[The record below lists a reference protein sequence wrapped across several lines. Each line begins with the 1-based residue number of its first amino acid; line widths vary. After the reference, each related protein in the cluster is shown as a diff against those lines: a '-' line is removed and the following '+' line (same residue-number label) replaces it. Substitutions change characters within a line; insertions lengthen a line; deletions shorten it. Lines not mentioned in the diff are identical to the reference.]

1 MRGEVRVE
9 GLTWRPLGRRAPVVD
24 GLDLHVEA
32 GSRVLLAG
40 PSGAGKSTLLHALV
54 GALGTTLAGE
64 LDGSVQVDGRVGLVP
79 QQPGDAV
86 VAERVGRDVAFGPE
100 NVGLERDE
108 TWRRVDAALAAVG
121 LRQGRDHPTAA
132 LSGGELQRLALAGVL
147 ALEPD
152 VVLLDEPTSMLDP
165 VHAAAVRDAVGRTV
179 GGGRATLVVVEHHL
193 EPWLDLVD
201 RVVVLGS
208 DGTVVADTT
217 PDEFVRDHRDRLGA
231 LGVWMPGLPAPRPIE
246 VDPDLV
252 RPEHPLPGMAAV
264 DLTVQLRS
272 RSLRGSTT
280 TTALRGVDAAVAAGA
295 LTALTGPSG
304 AGKSTLLA
312 AIGGLVAAD
321 GGSVTGLDPA
331 LARRRSRDLAQ
342 DVGWSPQV
350 PEHGFLAPTVAEEVA
365 LTAGR
370 SGRRADAA
378 AWLDIVGLGHLAGA
392 HPYRL
397 SGGEQRRLSVLAA
410 VAHRPGLLL
419 LDEPTVGQDRITW
432 AAVAGIAVAAA
443 GAGAVVATAT
453 HDPLLV
459 DLADA
464 VVALQAG
471 VRA

>member
-9 GLTWRPLGRRAPVVD
+9 GLSWRPLGRRAPVVA

-54 GALGTTLAGE
+54 GALGTTLAGD
-64 LDGSVQVDGRVGLVP
+64 LDGSVHVDGRVGLVP

-100 NVGLERDE
+100 NAGLGRDE
-108 TWRRVDAALAAVG
+108 TWRRVDDALEAVG

-165 VHAAAVRDAVGRTV
+165 AHATAVRDAVGRTV
-179 GGGRATLVVVEHHL
+179 GHGRATLVVVEHHL

-201 RVVVLGS
+201 RVVVLGA
-208 DGTVVADTT
+208 DGSVVADTT
-217 PDEFVRDHRDRLGA
+217 PAEFVRDHRDRLGD
-231 LGVWMPGLPAPRPIE
+231 LGVWMPGLPAPEPIA
-246 VDPDLV
+246 VDPDLL
-252 RPEHPLPGMAAV
+252 RPDRPPGPVTAV
-264 DLTVQLRS
+264 DLTVHLRS
-272 RSLRGSTT
+272 RSLRGATT
-280 TTALRGVDAAVAAGA
+280 TTALRGVDATVGPGA

-312 AIGGLVAAD
+312 ALGGLVVPD
-321 GGSVTGLDPA
+321 GGAVSGFEPVLS
-331 LARRRSRDLAQ
+331 RRRSRDLAP

-350 PEHGFLAPTVAEEVA
+350 PEHGFLAATVAGEVV
-365 LTAGR
+365 LTARRCGR
-370 SGRRADAA
+370 TADAQ
-378 AWLDIVGLGHLAGA
+378 AWLDLVGLGHLAGA

-397 SGGEQRRLSVLAA
+397 SGGEQRRLSVLSA

-419 LDEPTVGQDRITW
+419 LDEPTVGQDRLTW
-432 AAVAGIAVAAA
+432 AAVAGVAVAAA
-443 GAGAVVATAT
+443 AAGAVVATAT
-453 HDPLLV
+453 HDRLLV

-464 VVALQAG
+464 VVGLRAG
-471 VRA
+471 ARA